1 MSDSR
6 NEPDRVDPPDPP
18 DPVDLRALE
27 PTDAQADRVIGG
39 VMAQLGTHPQIVERA
54 PADVLEIVGRYFPPV
69 WIAAAAALA
78 IAGSAAAVASRRNEA
93 EATSIDMTV
102 ATWAAQQHVPTNAEL
117 LAAFQGYQR

>member
-6 NEPDRVDPPDPP
+6 NEQDRL
-18 DPVDLRALE
+18 DPVDLRAVA
-27 PTDAQADRVIGG
+27 PTNAQADRVIGG
-39 VMAQLGTHPQIVERA
+39 VISRLATRSQIVE
-54 PADVLEIVGRYFPPV
+54 PPPSDVLTIVGRYFPPA

-78 IAGSAAAVASRRNEA
+78 IAGSAAVVASRRNQA

>member
-6 NEPDRVDPPDPP
+6 NEPDRVD
-18 DPVDLRALE
+18 LRALAS
-27 PTDAQADRVIGG
+27 TDVQADRVIGG
-39 VMAQLGTHPQIVERA
+39 VMSRLATRPQIVE
-54 PADVLEIVGRYFPPV
+54 PPPSDVLTIVGRHFPPA

-78 IAGSAAAVASRRNEA
+78 IAASAAVVASRRNEA
-93 EATSIDMTV
+93 AATSIDMTV